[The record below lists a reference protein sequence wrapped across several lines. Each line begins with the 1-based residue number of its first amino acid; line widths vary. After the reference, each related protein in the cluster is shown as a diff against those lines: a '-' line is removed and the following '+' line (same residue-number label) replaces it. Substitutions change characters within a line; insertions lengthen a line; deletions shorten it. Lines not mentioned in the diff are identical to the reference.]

1 MKCITKIFLTLVCD
15 GAVVTPI
22 RAEKD
27 ILSDSELKL
36 KGDTSEVPSSIH
48 KR

>member
-1 MKCITKIFLTLVCD
+1 MKRITKIFLTLVCV
-15 GAVVTPI
+15 GAVAALDRV
-22 RAEKD
+22 EKD
-27 ILSDSELKL
+27 ILSDSELKT